1 MNSDQG
7 LTAKAFRTL
16 LPAKSARIACF
27 LMKDQALSPLDAL
40 RAFYA
45 SQTYHVLEDEA
56 SKSWWE
62 SPTQL
67 YHDYQREHQRP
78 AQLLNF

>member
-1 MNSDQG
+1 MNSEQG
-7 LTAKAFRTL
+7 LTEKAFRTL

-45 SQTYHVLEDEA
+45 SKTYHELENEA
-56 SKSWWE
+56 SKFWWE

-67 YHDYQREHQRP
+67 YHDYLQER
-78 AQLLNF
+78 LNFPSC